1 MQILVH
7 KIAAKIFQTGLY
19 ANKLIRVIA
28 LIKVKTCTQTSEGM
42 KKLMLSIKHG
52 YALATSQSAFTC
64 SKLTIEALEDV
75 IYVQS

>member
-19 ANKLIRVIA
+19 ANKLIKVTA

-42 KKLMLSIKHG
+42 KRLKLSIKHG
-52 YALATSQSAFTC
+52 YALEKTVLLPSRH
-64 SKLTIEALEDV
+64 LH
-75 IYVQS
+75 VQS